1 MPGSMPLQTREGISS
16 SAAPEPQPRAPRSR
30 ALLGRVFLGLCFFGI
45 YLLLTR
51 SDIILQARSGFSV
64 WYPANGLA
72 FAFMLGISPWYAPL
86 AAVADFLS
94 AVLFYHERML
104 SWTVALG
111 PVGTIVYATAAIILR
126 RRLRIDLDLSHRR
139 DVVRYALVT
148 LVAAVFSTAAG
159 IAGLLADGSITWHQ
173 SWLSAF
179 SWYSGDAIALV
190 GVGPFLLIHVFPW
203 VRRQLFDFAPG
214 GRVRSS
220 KTLSETTVGEA
231 IEMVAQVIAILLVLW
246 VMFGSPLAKL
256 GLYYLSFLP
265 IIWIAMR
272 QGIGRVSGGIL
283 LFNFGVVLSLRVFNA
298 DSVATV
304 NLGTLM
310 LAVSFTGLIVGSAV
324 SERHRIGH
332 ELHEQTLYL
341 HSLIENSPFGIVVLD
356 PLRRV
361 QLCNAAFEGL
371 FLFSA
376 REMSGKTLESLLS
389 ARDEIDQMRELSA
402 QVFAG
407 QPVHE
412 TVRHFRR
419 DGKFLEIEIN
429 AVPLRRGGRVQGAYA
444 IYNDVSERAKAEE
457 EAKKHA
463 DSLKRW
469 VEELQLRTTQ
479 MSLLNEMGDLLQC
492 CASTV
497 EARSVVSRL
506 CRKLFAEAASGML
519 FEFRATQN
527 VVEAT
532 AFWGDSHIS
541 ESAFAPQACWA
552 VRRGRPHW
560 SEPASD
566 GILCA
571 HFASPDAVAV
581 LCVPMMAQSEVVGVL
596 HLQYGLGCATGTGG
610 DQESFHKSQE
620 TLASAVAGQIALAL
634 ASLRLRE
641 TLREQSIRDPLTGL
655 FNRRIMQES
664 LNRELH
670 RARRKNH
677 PVTVAL
683 VDLDH
688 FKRFNDTWGHDA
700 GDLVLKTM
708 AQIFRSHFRAEDV
721 ICRYGGEEF
730 SIILPEASA
739 EDAAKRANVL
749 RDEVRKLTIRYL
761 DQNLDPVTLS
771 IGLATFPQHGSTGEQ
786 LLRIADQ
793 CLYQSKAAGRDRV
806 TTPHASEDVTKREAS
821 VIG

>member
-1 MPGSMPLQTREGISS
+1 MK
-16 SAAPEPQPRAPRSR
+16 
-30 ALLGRVFLGLCFFGI
+30 
-45 YLLLTR
+45 
-51 SDIILQARSGFSV
+51 
-64 WYPANGLA
+64 W
-72 FAFMLGISPWYAPL
+72 
-86 AAVADFLS
+86 
-94 AVLFYHERML
+94 
-104 SWTVALG
+104 
-111 PVGTIVYATAAIILR
+111 AT
-126 RRLRIDLDLSHRR
+126 
-139 DVVRYALVT
+139 
-148 LVAAVFSTAAG
+148 
-159 IAGLLADGSITWHQ
+159 
-173 SWLSAF
+173 
-179 SWYSGDAIALV
+179 
-190 GVGPFLLIHVFPW
+190 
-203 VRRQLFDFAPG
+203 
-214 GRVRSS
+214 
-220 KTLSETTVGEA
+220 
-231 IEMVAQVIAILLVLW
+231 
-246 VMFGSPLAKL
+246 
-256 GLYYLSFLP
+256 
-265 IIWIAMR
+265 
-272 QGIGRVSGGIL
+272 
-283 LFNFGVVLSLRVFNA
+283 
-298 DSVATV
+298 
-304 NLGTLM
+304 
-310 LAVSFTGLIVGSAV
+310 
-324 SERHRIGH
+324 
-332 ELHEQTLYL
+332 
-341 HSLIENSPFGIVVLD
+341 
-356 PLRRV
+356 
-361 QLCNAAFEGL
+361 CC
-371 FLFSA
+371 
-376 REMSGKTLESLLS
+376 
-389 ARDEIDQMRELSA
+389 
-402 QVFAG
+402 
-407 QPVHE
+407 
-412 TVRHFRR
+412 
-419 DGKFLEIEIN
+419 N
-429 AVPLRRGGRVQGAYA
+429 AVPALLRRALWSPGSAGNSSR
-444 IYNDVSERAKAEE
+444 KP
-457 EAKKHA
+457 
-463 DSLKRW
+463 
-469 VEELQLRTTQ
+469 LQECCLSSVRLQMWLR
-479 MSLLNEMGDLLQC
+479 
-492 CASTV
+492 
-497 EARSVVSRL
+497 RPR
-506 CRKLFAEAASGML
+506 
-519 FEFRATQN
+519 
-527 VVEAT
+527 
-532 AFWGDSHIS
+532 GDSHIS

-560 SEPASD
+560 SKPASD

-581 LCVPMMAQSEVVGVL
+581 LCVPMMAQSEVVGLL
-596 HLQYGLGCATGTGG
+596 HLQYEPGGATGKGG

-806 TTPHASEDVTKREAS
+806 TTPHASEGVTEREAS

>member
-1 MPGSMPLQTREGISS
+1 MSMPDSMPLQTGEGISS
-16 SAAPEPQPRAPRSR
+16 SAAPETQPRAPRSR
-30 ALLGRVFLGLCFFGI
+30 ALLGRAILGICFFGI

-72 FAFMLGISPWYAPL
+72 FAFMLGISPLYAPL

-94 AVLFYHERML
+94 AVLFYHERMQ

-111 PVGTIVYATAAIILR
+111 PVGTIVYATAAILLR

-159 IAGLLADGSITWHQ
+159 IAGLLADGFITWHQ

-203 VRRQLFDFAPG
+203 VRRQRFDFGPG

-220 KTLSETTVGEA
+220 KMLNEVTVGEA

-256 GLYYLSFLP
+256 GFYYLSFLP
-265 IIWIAMR
+265 VIWIAMR
-272 QGIGRVSGGIL
+272 QGISRVSGGIL
-283 LFNFGVVLSLRVFNA
+283 LFNFGVVLSLRVFDA
-298 DSVATV
+298 DSIATI

-376 REMSGKTLESLLS
+376 REMSGNTIESLLS
-389 ARDEIDQMRELSA
+389 VRDEIDQMRELSA

-519 FEFRATQN
+519 FEFSAAPN

-560 SEPASD
+560 SKPASD

-581 LCVPMMAQSEVVGVL
+581 LCVPMMAQSEVVGLL
-596 HLQYGLGCATGTGG
+596 HLQYEPGGATGKGG

-664 LNRELH
+664 LDYGPNISQPLS
-670 RARRKNH
+670 RRGCNL
-677 PVTVAL
+677 PL
-683 VDLDH
+683 
-688 FKRFNDTWGHDA
+688 W
-700 GDLVLKTM
+700 
-708 AQIFRSHFRAEDV
+708 
-721 ICRYGGEEF
+721 GEEF

-761 DQNLDPVTLS
+761 DQNLDPITLS
-771 IGLATFPQHGSTGEQ
+771 IGLATFPQHGSTAEQ

-793 CLYQSKAAGRDRV
+793 CRYQSKAAGRDCV
-806 TTPHASEDVTKREAS
+806 TTAL
-821 VIG
+821 